1 MGVLPSDASAQLGIG
16 IRLRVID
23 PDIEV
28 NCWFIDR
35 LKQFWWVSL

>member
-1 MGVLPSDASAQLGIG
+1 MAVFPSDGSAQLGIG

-28 NCWFIDR
+28 KYWFIDQ